1 MRKLWFREIIWKKL
15 KCVLVIQSCTTLWDH
30 MTVACH
36 FLCPWDSPSNNTG
49 VGSHS
54 LLQGIFLIQELK
66 PYLLYCRWILY
77 HLSQQGM
84 HACMHAKLLWSCLT
98 LCDPMDDSPGGSSV
112 QTILQARKPWCR
124 LHFHV
129 QGSSQPRDWTYMCCI
144 TTVPPGKP
152 GMEIETLKTNLDTC
166 FFSNM

>member
-15 KCVLVIQSCTTLWDH
+15 KCVLVIQSCTTLWDP

-49 VGSHS
+49 MGSHS

-84 HACMHAKLLWSCLT
+84 HACMLSCFGHVWLFVT
-98 LCDPMDDSPGGSSV
+98 PWTIAQEAPLSKQFSRQENPGVGCISLSRDLPNPGTEPTCAASPLC
-112 QTILQARKPWCR
+112 
-124 LHFHV
+124 H
-129 QGSSQPRDWTYMCCI
+129 QGSPAW
-144 TTVPPGKP
+144 K
-152 GMEIETLKTNLDTC
+152 
-166 FFSNM
+166 